1 MRRRACAARVNLSA
15 PSDDFF
21 REPENAMDDTQ
32 TQARRQREDEWLAVR
47 CQLGEAPAF
56 DALIRRWHT
65 PLRDYVVRLAGRDDA
80 ANDIVQD
87 VWLRVFRG
95 IAHLRDGA
103 RLRAWLFGI
112 ARRTWIDHLRSRYAQ
127 PVTDD
132 EAVMDD
138 LPDDA
143 QPPADDDAAAL
154 REHVATL
161 PPLEREAITLFYL
174 DELGLGDIA
183 DVLGVPVGTVK
194 SRLFRARRLLRQK
207 LDPTGDHP

>member
-1 MRRRACAARVNLSA
+1 VPSA
-15 PSDDFF
+15 DFF
-21 REPENAMDDTQ
+21 REPENAMDD
-32 TQARRQREDEWLAVR
+32 ARIRTLREREDEWLAVR
-47 CQLGEAPAF
+47 CQLGEPEAF
-56 DALIRRWHT
+56 DEMIARWHA
-65 PLRDYVVRLAGRDDA
+65 PIRDYVARLAGGDDA
-80 ANDIVQD
+80 AHDIAQD

-127 PVTDD
+127 PIADD
-132 EAVMDD
+132 AAALDD

-143 QPPADDDAAAL
+143 QPADDDAAAL
-154 REHVATL
+154 REHVAAL

-174 DELGLGDIA
+174 DELALGDIA

-207 LDPTGDHP
+207 IDSTGDRT